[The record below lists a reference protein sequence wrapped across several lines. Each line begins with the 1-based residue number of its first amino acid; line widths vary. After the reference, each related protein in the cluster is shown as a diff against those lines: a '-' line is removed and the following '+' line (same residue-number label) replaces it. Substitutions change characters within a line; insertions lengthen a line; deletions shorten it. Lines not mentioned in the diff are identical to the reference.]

1 MTRILVPLDADG
13 DRTMRQVEALRD
25 LPLET
30 DAEVVLLH
38 VYDPIDAHGTG
49 VAGTSIDEI
58 NAAMEQLHGLP
69 DGLPDADEQLR
80 DAGYTTRLITAVD
93 DVDTAILSV
102 ATDEAADL
110 IVLATRKQS
119 PVGKALFGSVAQSVI
134 LDATVPVLV
143 I

>member
-30 DAEVVLLH
+30 DAEVLLLH

-58 NAAMEQLHGLP
+58 NAAMERLHGLP
-69 DGLPDADEQLR
+69 DELPEADEQLQG
-80 DAGYTTRLITAVD
+80 AGYSTRLITAVD
-93 DVDTAILSV
+93 EVDTAILSV
-102 ATDEAADL
+102 AEAET
-110 IVLATRKQS
+110 VES
-119 PVGKALFGSVAQSVI
+119 VGSTVASSIGSSV
-134 LDATVPVLV
+134 
-143 I
+143 

>member
-30 DAEVVLLH
+30 DAEVLLLH

-58 NAAMEQLHGLP
+58 NAAMERLHGLP
-69 DGLPDADEQLR
+69 DELPEADEQLQG
-80 DAGYTTRLITAVD
+80 AGYSTRLITAVD
-93 DVDTAILSV
+93 EVDTAILSV
-102 ATDEAADL
+102 AEAETVDL

-134 LDATVPVLV
+134 LDASVPVLV

>member
-1 MTRILVPLDADG
+1 MPLDADG

-30 DAEVVLLH
+30 DAEVLLLH

-69 DGLPDADEQLR
+69 DELPEPDEQLQGT
-80 DAGYTTRLITAVD
+80 GYTTRLITAVD
-93 DVDTAILSV
+93 EVDTAILSV
-102 ATDEAADL
+102 AEAETVDL

-134 LDATVPVLV
+134 LDASVPVLV